1 MQEALVYIKN
11 NLIDTDGG
19 MYLKVNSLI
28 KVNNVIMGSNNITLR
43 KVNIKPYG
51 CDKMFMDKELIE
63 NKLYQIIDQFNER
76 KITST
81 KFYSILL
88 NK

>member
-1 MQEALVYIKN
+1 MQEALVYIKS

-28 KVNNVIMGSNNITLR
+28 TVNNVIMGSNNITLR

-51 CDKMFMDKELIE
+51 FDKMFMDKELIE

-76 KITST
+76 KLHLQSFIQ
-81 KFYSILL
+81 YS
-88 NK
+88 

>member
-1 MQEALVYIKN
+1 MYIKS

-51 CDKMFMDKELIE
+51 FDKMFMDKELIE
-63 NKLYQIIDQFNER
+63 NKLYQIIDQLNER

>member
-1 MQEALVYIKN
+1 MQEALVYIKS

-51 CDKMFMDKELIE
+51 FDKMFMDKELIE